1 MNVEPVYSDEELA
14 KLNASTPDVNGMTV
28 SAAKS
33 TLSKQNFNAR
43 VVGNGDKVVSQYPAK
58 DQNIPMGGVV
68 ILYTEANNTTTTAT
82 VPELTG
88 LSISEVNQRAIN
100 SGYNIKVAGA
110 TFDSQVLSYR
120 QSIEKGTKAELGT
133 TITVYFKATSGVE
146 DN

>member
-14 KLNASTPDVNGMTV
+14 KLNASTPDVNGMSV
-28 SAAKS
+28 AAAKD

-58 DQNIPMGGVV
+58 DQSIPLEGVV
-68 ILYTEANNTTTTAT
+68 ILYTETGNVSTTST

-88 LSISEVNQRAIN
+88 LSISEANKRAVN

-110 TFDSQVLSYR
+110 ALGSEVVSYR
-120 QSIEKGTKAELGT
+120 QSIEKGTKAELGS
-133 TITVYFKATSGVE
+133 TITVYFKTTSGVQ
-146 DN
+146 DD